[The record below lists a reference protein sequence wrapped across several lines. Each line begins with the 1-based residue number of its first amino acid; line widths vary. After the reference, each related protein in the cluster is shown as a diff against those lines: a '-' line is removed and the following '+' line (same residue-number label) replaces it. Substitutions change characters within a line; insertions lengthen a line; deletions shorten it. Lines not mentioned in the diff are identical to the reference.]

1 MGFFAPPVNR
11 KNEPDENRNSGQLPF
26 ANADVL
32 SLHVRL
38 TLATQRI
45 VGPENLARRSPRPL
59 SSTRRARELT
69 APSALVAAL
78 HKGRPNYA
86 ATDVYEEDR

>member
-1 MGFFAPPVNR
+1 MKIVIPDNCFLRPPWSPGTTRCAIASRAPGYR
-11 KNEPDENRNSGQLPF
+11 AARYKAEPF

-45 VGPENLARRSPRPL
+45 VGPENLAR
-59 SSTRRARELT
+59 
-69 APSALVAAL
+69 
-78 HKGRPNYA
+78 
-86 ATDVYEEDR
+86 

>member
-11 KNEPDENRNSGQLPF
+11 SGKNQPDENRNSGQLPF

-45 VGPENLARRSPRPL
+45 VGPENLAR
-59 SSTRRARELT
+59 
-69 APSALVAAL
+69 
-78 HKGRPNYA
+78 
-86 ATDVYEEDR
+86 